1 MINSISNGLVVHAE
15 FSPII
20 MPGLLAL
27 RKEWR
32 KIEVQHFSLDI
43 EKILISNHCE
53 PNRKL

>member
-1 MINSISNGLVVHAE
+1 MISSISNGLVVHAE